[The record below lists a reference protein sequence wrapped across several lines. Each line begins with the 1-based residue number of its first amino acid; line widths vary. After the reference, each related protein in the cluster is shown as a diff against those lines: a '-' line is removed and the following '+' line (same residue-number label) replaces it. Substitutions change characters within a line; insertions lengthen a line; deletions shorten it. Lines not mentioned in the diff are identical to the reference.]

1 MEILFFEF
9 LITPRCTK
17 TLKEKFDFVEME
29 WKKLLTFGPTLPIIE
44 KMKFLPAVTFKA
56 WDKKNILL

>member
-1 MEILFFEF
+1 MCETESFLMEILFFEF

-29 WKKLLTFGPTLPIIE
+29 
-44 KMKFLPAVTFKA
+44 
-56 WDKKNILL
+56 